1 MDIQAASP
9 IVVPAKPQEVFD
21 LWRIPQLMVHWPRPE
36 FPMILEATFQACRR
50 DEAGQMIDG
59 KTVKTFSVP
68 DLWALAATDPQV
80 AQVMNGLIA
89 VLTAKAQEGGVI

>member
-1 MDIQAASP
+1 MDIQSNNP
-9 IVVPAKPQEVFD
+9 IVIPAKPQQVFD

-36 FPMILEATFQACRR
+36 FPMMLEANFRSCLRNENDQL
-50 DEAGQMIDG
+50 IDG
-59 KTVKTFSVP
+59 ETIKTYSVP

-80 AQVMNGLIA
+80 AQVMNSLIA